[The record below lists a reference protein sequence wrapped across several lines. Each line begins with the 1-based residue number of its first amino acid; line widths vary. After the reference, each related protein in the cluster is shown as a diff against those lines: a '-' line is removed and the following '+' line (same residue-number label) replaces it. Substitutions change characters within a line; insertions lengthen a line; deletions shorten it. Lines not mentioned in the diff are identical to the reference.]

1 MDFSKNHTQKQD
13 SRIMLGDLTFF
24 AKFAGCLWKNLK
36 LTNMAKEI
44 KNENAEAVVEAISKT
59 EKFFN
64 ENGKLLGGIVLGLAV
79 VAAAVFGWYKF
90 AYQAAVEEAQ
100 GQMMI
105 AEENFRA
112 ADYELALN
120 GDGNVLGFAQI
131 IDEYGAKAGK
141 SVYFYAGVCELQL
154 GNWDL
159 AIKYLESYK
168 GTDEILKARALACI
182 GDAYVGLENYQA
194 AVNYFKKAA
203 AVVNNMYAAGY
214 LLKAGI
220 VSEKLGD
227 NAAALG
233 FYETIK
239 DQYPQSMEA
248 YEVDKYI
255 GRVENK

>member
-1 MDFSKNHTQKQD
+1 
-13 SRIMLGDLTFF
+13 
-24 AKFAGCLWKNLK
+24 
-36 LTNMAKEI
+36 MAKEI
-44 KNENAEAVVEAISKT
+44 KNENAEAVVEAVSKT

-64 ENGKLLGGIVLGLAV
+64 ENGKLLGGIVIGLVV
-79 VAAAVFGWYKF
+79 VAAAVFCWYKF
-90 AYQAAVEEAQ
+90 AYQPAVEEAQ
-100 GQMMI
+100 GQMAV

-168 GTDEILKARALACI
+168 GTDDILKARALACI
-182 GDAYVGLENYQA
+182 GDAYVGLENYA
-194 AVNYFKKAA
+194 KALTYFEKAA
-203 AVVNNMYAAGY
+203 AVVDNMYAAGY
-214 LLKAGI
+214 LLKAGM
-220 VSEKLGD
+220 VAEKLGQND
-227 NAAALG
+227 KALG

-248 YEVDKYI
+248 YEIDKYI
-255 GRVENK
+255 GRIEAK

>member
-1 MDFSKNHTQKQD
+1 
-13 SRIMLGDLTFF
+13 
-24 AKFAGCLWKNLK
+24 
-36 LTNMAKEI
+36 MAKEI
-44 KNENAEAVVEAISKT
+44 KNQNAEAVVEAVSKT

-64 ENGKLLGGIVLGLAV
+64 ENGRILGGIVVGLV
-79 VAAAVFGWYKF
+79 VAAAAVFCWYKF
-90 AYQAAVEEAQ
+90 AYQPAVEEAQ
-100 GQMMI
+100 GQMAV

-168 GTDEILKARALACI
+168 GTDKILKARALACI
-182 GDAYVGLENYQA
+182 GDAYVGLENYA
-194 AVNYFKKAA
+194 KALSYFEKAA
-203 AVVNNMYAAGY
+203 AVVDNMYAAGY
-214 LLKAGI
+214 LLKAGM
-220 VSEKLGD
+220 VAEKLD
-227 NAAALG
+227 QNDKALG

-239 DQYPQSMEA
+239 DQYPQSMEG
-248 YEVDKYI
+248 YEIDKYI
-255 GRVENK
+255 GRIQNK